1 MRAFDLIK
9 NVVRNQL
16 FAVLPPEYDEP
27 FAAHLFSVNVRRFV
41 TQCFVLVLM
50 DTCSFFFYLFHY
62 IETGVFLAPHLLVHV
77 GKILLMAVGMVL
89 LPRFGTRAYNPGS
102 FLDANVDVLFP
113 SLHFV
118 LELLL
123 FATGLQDLGACMRLL
138 AVPFVMGSIPVLRQ
152 VRSFIMLFTTY
163 VVLYIFLPLATPYRQ
178 FAQHNGLFVNTWI
191 VVFFC
196 AVLISFTVY
205 SWFLNKFM
213 SDERAKSAQTKLA
226 ALNDRLSLISMHD
239 PLTGLLNRRGFQQH
253 MDQTWK
259 THRESGHMATVIMI
273 DIDFFKLLNDKFG
286 HLAGDECLIN
296 VTHAL
301 SDVMRDEEYHLSR
314 YGGEEFI
321 AMAYNR
327 PHADM
332 VELANRLR
340 TRILGLRID
349 NPDSDVAPFV
359 TISVGVATR
368 PVLAMP
374 HYDAL
379 VNAADECLYFAKR
392 FGRNQVVQYQGDST
406 GYRDVHGVR
415 LDLVTDGTFDPGY
428 MRRAFRDISVD
439 CTFHYDTREAVIT
452 FSRAAMEIFKT
463 PGRIASPTLEKV
475 MEHVPV
481 VHADRRVLLAALR
494 KSMEDRDAFFTMDVH
509 IPIRGNVD
517 MLVSLRVNFLYSAD
531 GALQV
536 VYGSMLNVEKI
547 LLYSNYVNM
556 HALTSVI
563 TLLPNRQ
570 KLTLDLNALLGEP
583 DTQGFIVFLDIRRFR
598 EINGVYGHVLGD
610 KVLGEVALR
619 LSRLSGG
626 LAQAYHYDVDQFAL
640 LADRRSHDE
649 AEALMQHIREQF
661 ILYPVVV
668 DGISLSV
675 EFSMVAVA
683 YGPKSGLE
691 ALLVDL
697 DIAIQ
702 VCKFDEAKPYIFF
715 TYGEREEFLEK
726 FNLNKALIAA
736 VQKDFQGFMVMFQPI
751 IDMKQKRY
759 IGAEALLRW
768 CDADGNITPP
778 GVIIPM
784 LEQSGYM
791 PAVEVWIF
799 EQACRTCR
807 SWIDQGAP
815 EDFFINVNL
824 SPNFIGRSTLLE
836 EIAGAVER
844 HGLSMR
850 NITFEVP
857 ETAAI
862 LEMKNTIAT
871 LEALRG
877 KGFRIAIDD
886 FGSGYSSLSYL
897 NSLPVDEVKIDRSFV
912 LNIDENE
919 SSKDFLGAV
928 VSLAKSMNFL
938 VCVEGIETSEQSGIL
953 DKTGADF
960 LQGFYFG
967 RPVLPDVFFSRFLAA
982 GGRTAGEERGL
993 LDGEAG

>member
-16 FAVLPPEYDEP
+16 FAVLPPECDEP

-50 DTCSFFFYLFHY
+50 DACSFFFYLFQY
-62 IETGVFLAPHLLVHV
+62 IETGVFLVPHLLAHL
-77 GKILLMAVGMVL
+77 GKIILMAGGMVFFS
-89 LPRFGTRAYNPGS
+89 RCGARDYNPRS
-102 FLDANVDVLFP
+102 FLDANMEVLYP

-123 FATGLQDLGACMRLL
+123 FVTGPQDLGACMRLL
-138 AVPFVMGSIPVLRQ
+138 AVPFIMGSIPVIRQ
-152 VRSFIMLFTTY
+152 MRSFIMLFTTY

-178 FAQHNGLFVNTWI
+178 FAEQNGLFVNLWI
-191 VVFFC
+191 VVFPC
-196 AVLISFTVY
+196 AILISFTVY

-213 SDERAKSAQTKLA
+213 SDQQALCAQTKLTS
-226 ALNDRLSLISMHD
+226 LNDRLSLISMHD

-259 THRESGHMATVIMI
+259 AHRESGHTATVIMI

-286 HLAGDECLIN
+286 HLAGDDCLIN

-301 SDVMRDEEYHLSR
+301 ADVMRDGEYQLSR

-321 AMAYNR
+321 AMAYNH
-327 PHADM
+327 PHEDM
-332 VELANRLR
+332 VKLANRLR

-368 PVLAMP
+368 PVLALP
-374 HYDAL
+374 HYDTL
-379 VNAADECLYFAKR
+379 VNDADECLYFAKR
-392 FGRNQVVQYQGDST
+392 FGRNQVVQYQDVST
-406 GYRDVHGVR
+406 GYCDVHGVR
-415 LDLVTDGTFDPGY
+415 LDLVTDGTFDTSY
-428 MRRAFRDISVD
+428 MRKAFRDISVD
-439 CTFHYDTREAVIT
+439 CTFVYDARERVAT
-452 FSRAAMEIFKT
+452 FSRAAMEVFKT
-463 PGRIASPTLEKV
+463 PGRLVHPTLEKV

-494 KSMEDRDAFFTMDVH
+494 KSMEDHDAFFTMDVH
-509 IPIRGNVD
+509 IQMRGNVD
-517 MLVSLRVNFLYSAD
+517 KLISLRVNFLYDSS
-531 GALQV
+531 GAVQII
-536 VYGSMLNVEKI
+536 YGAMLNVEKI
-547 LLYSNYVNM
+547 LQYSNYVNM

-570 KLTLDLNALLGEP
+570 KLTLDLNALLGKA

-610 KVLGEVALR
+610 KVLSEVAMR
-619 LSRLSGG
+619 LSHLSGG
-626 LAQAYHYDVDQFAL
+626 RAQAYHYDVDQFAL
-640 LADRRSHDE
+640 LADQRSRE
-649 AEALMQHIREQF
+649 EVEALMQHIREHF
-661 ILYPVVV
+661 AVNPVMV
-668 DGISLSV
+668 DSINLPV

-683 YGPKSGLE
+683 YGMKSELE
-691 ALLVDL
+691 SLLVDL

-702 VCKFDEAKPYIFF
+702 VCKFDESKPYIFF
-715 TYGEREEFLEK
+715 TYEEREEFLEK

-736 VQKDFQGFMVMFQPI
+736 VQNDFQGFMVMYQPI
-751 IDMKQKRY
+751 IDMKEKRY

-768 CDADGNITPP
+768 CDADGNIVPP
-778 GVIIPM
+778 VVIVPM
-784 LEQSGYM
+784 LEQSGQM

-799 EQACRTCR
+799 EQACQTCR

-824 SPNFIGRSTLLE
+824 SPNYIGRATLLE
-836 EIAGAVER
+836 EIGGAIER
-844 HGLSMR
+844 HGLAMR

-897 NSLPVDEVKIDRSFV
+897 NNLPVDEVKIDRSFV
-912 LNIDENE
+912 LDIDENE
-919 SSKDFLGAV
+919 SSKDFLHAV
-928 VSLAKSMNFL
+928 VGLAKSMNFL
-938 VCVEGIETSEQSGIL
+938 VCVEGIETIEQSGIL

-982 GGRTAGEERGL
+982 GGREE
-993 LDGEAG
+993 